1 MSARLLA
8 DGAKQPLKL
17 GGVWPGHHRG
27 CETEEQ
33 IQNGQTKT
41 RQPKFS
47 RPSGTEIFRP
57 LVTHSEPTCH
67 RLGSA
72 LKRMCQAPPVT
83 LSASPQITPEAGG
96 WDTSLP

>member
-27 CETEEQ
+27 FETEEQ
-33 IQNGQTKT
+33 SQNGKTKT

-47 RPSGTEIFRP
+47 RPRGNEISRP
-57 LVTHSEPTCH
+57 LVTLCEPTCH

-72 LKRMCQAPPVT
+72 LKQMCQAC
-83 LSASPQITPEAGG
+83 LG
-96 WDTSLP
+96 